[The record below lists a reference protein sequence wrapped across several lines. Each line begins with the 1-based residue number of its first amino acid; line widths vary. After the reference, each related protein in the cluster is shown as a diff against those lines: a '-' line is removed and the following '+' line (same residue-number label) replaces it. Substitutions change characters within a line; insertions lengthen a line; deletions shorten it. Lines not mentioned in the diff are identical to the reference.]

1 MKPIKNVFAACD
13 GSKKGYSVNGS
24 ESTLMLVGQKW
35 DEDKAPVMS
44 AILNHFDFFPKTH
57 IVLLEIVA
65 LGNWK
70 SNRNIKA
77 NDVNLLSM
85 ARSIDFFFKRTYI
98 GMFLCFGSIIRC
110 FQCFGT
116 WSVNLWKIDSHEPPY
131 PSEITV
137 FEPPPSASEF
147 SMIFPGGAVWKF
159 SGTTPCMAWMALR
172 LALCPVS
179 SILFCLGNKIVFA
192 DHRGFLSRAGVPFI
206 LQSEEETLSLL

>member
-57 IVLLEIVA
+57 IVLLEIVV

-110 FQCFGT
+110 FQCFGL

-131 PSEITV
+131 LSEITV
-137 FEPPPSASEF
+137 FEPPPLPRNFQWSSL
-147 SMIFPGGAVWKF
+147 GGQYGNFLEPHLAWPAWL
-159 SGTTPCMAWMALR
+159 SGSHYVLPL
-172 LALCPVS
+172 
-179 SILFCLGNKIVFA
+179 
-192 DHRGFLSRAGVPFI
+192 PFY
-206 LQSEEETLSLL
+206 SV

>member
-24 ESTLMLVGQKW
+24 ESTLMLVRQKW

-110 FQCFGT
+110 FQCFGM

-131 PSEITV
+131 LSEITV
-137 FEPPPSASEF
+137 FEPPPLPRNFQWSSL
-147 SMIFPGGAVWKF
+147 GGQYGNFLEPHLAWPEWL
-159 SGTTPCMAWMALR
+159 SGSHY
-172 LALCPVS
+172 V
-179 SILFCLGNKIVFA
+179 
-192 DHRGFLSRAGVPFI
+192 
-206 LQSEEETLSLL
+206 LSLPFYSV